1 MSKKDY
7 KKNIVDYVKSIKPR
21 SKDHKILSQDEYL
34 DGVVSQIEYSDNNH
48 NNQPIQ
54 QWIIFTTK
62 HKGYADSESQ
72 LIQQMNTASDKYS
85 KKWDWLNQ
93 IFNMG
98 GLIALILVGTASYLT
113 LHKGVSDIPEYLKA
127 SLLTIVGFYFGGLV
141 YQSKNKTNDESS

>member
-7 KKNIVDYVKSIKPR
+7 KKKVVEYVRSTKPR
-21 SKDHKILSQDEYL
+21 STAHRILSQDEYL
-34 DGVVSQIEYSDNNH
+34 DGVIIQIEYSDNNSSVKE
-48 NNQPIQ
+48 
-54 QWIIFTTK
+54 WIVFTGK

-72 LIQQMNTASDKYS
+72 LIQQMNNASDKYS

-98 GLIALILVGTASYLT
+98 GFIALILVGTASYLT
-113 LHKGVSDIPEYLKA
+113 LSKGVSDIPEYLKA

-141 YQSKNKTNDESS
+141 YQSKNKKIDEES

>member
-7 KKNIVDYVKSIKPR
+7 KKKVVEYVRSTKPR
-21 SKDHKILSQDEYL
+21 STGHKVLSQDEYL
-34 DGVVSQIEYSDNNH
+34 DGVVIQIEYSDNN
-48 NNQPIQ
+48 NTVKE
-54 QWIIFTTK
+54 WIVFTGK

-72 LIQQMNTASDKYS
+72 LIQQMNNASDKYS

-98 GLIALILVGTASYLT
+98 GFIALILVGTASYLT
-113 LHKGVSDIPEYLKA
+113 LSKGVSDIPEYLKA

-141 YQSKNKTNDESS
+141 YQSKNKRVEEES